1 MVILTIEDN
10 KFILSIT
17 EASLRVY
24 EDEIHLASN
33 QYKATTMYQLL
44 DPDMV
49 VSTKH
54 TGEGIIWDFLELVP
68 RNERTHVLVLSSDLE
83 LMQRVDR

>member
-1 MVILTIEDN
+1 
-10 KFILSIT
+10 
-17 EASLRVY
+17 
-24 EDEIHLASN
+24 
-33 QYKATTMYQLL
+33 MYQLL

-54 TGEGIIWDFLELVP
+54 TEEGIIWDFLELVP